1 MELSWGHLGAH
12 LGACLGPSAILGP
25 SRGHLGAV
33 TGVKKTT
40 RAGADRL
47 VCSSFFVNL
56 VGPSWSSLGAIVGP
70 ILGPSGACL
79 GPSAILGPSR
89 GHDWGQKKKSEQTG
103 SLLEFFCEP
112 RGALLELSWRHLG
125 AHLGTLWGL
134 LGPSALKGNGPNSK
148 SLLQSGIIY
157 YGGHSIVKSSR
168 SINNTNLY

>member
-1 MELSWGHLGAH
+1 MNLVGPSWSSLGAI
-12 LGACLGPSAILGP
+12 LGPILGPSAILGP
-25 SRGHLGAV
+25 SRGHVWGL
-33 TGVKKTT
+33 KKN
-40 RAGADRL
+40 RADRL
-47 VCSSFFVNL
+47 ACSSFFVNL
-56 VGPSWSSLGAIVGP
+56 AGPSWSSLGAIVGP